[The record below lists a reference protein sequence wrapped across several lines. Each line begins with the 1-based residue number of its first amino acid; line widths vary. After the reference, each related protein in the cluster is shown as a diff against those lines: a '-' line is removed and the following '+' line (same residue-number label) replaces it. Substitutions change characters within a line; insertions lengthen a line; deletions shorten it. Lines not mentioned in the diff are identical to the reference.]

1 MMKNLKTEKLKASIT
16 SIFILFFSC
25 LILTSC
31 AFKKKDFVKQ
41 SFQKGNHT
49 VNIVDKI
56 AKGNYFSKKKL
67 DQPHIFT
74 ESEIFNK
81 LVSLKYKKIA
91 LFSKEKKVFNRELA
105 NEISPL
111 FTSAFNKAS
120 RKDIVEFKI
129 KAPNGRISGSV
140 YIFRSK
146 INWIFDMIGGASYEK
161 RDSRDYLDSWKLL
174 LLKGQKYHGE
184 KDFFGTQ
191 VAKNWIIYPVDKTWP
206 DEKAK
211 YNADMDNFKI
221 PTDHNP
227 TETMPDQKEIEEQF
241 RRLKNLNKK
250 GLISEEEYKT
260 RKKALLEKYF

>member
-1 MMKNLKTEKLKASIT
+1 MMKNLKTGKLKAFIT

-31 AFKKKDFVKQ
+31 AFKKNDFVKQ

-67 DQPHIFT
+67 DHPHIFT

-81 LVSLKYKKIA
+81 LISLKYKKMA
-91 LFSKEKKVFNRELA
+91 LFSKEKKVFNRKLA

-111 FTSAFNKAS
+111 FTSAFNKAG

-129 KAPNGRISGSV
+129 KAPNGRISGNV
-140 YIFRSK
+140 FIFRRK

-184 KDFFGTQ
+184 KDFFGIQ

-206 DEKAK
+206 DEKVK
-211 YNADMDNFKI
+211 HIIYFDSSKLPKDKNL
-221 PTDHNP
+221 

-241 RRLKNLNKK
+241 RRLKNLKKK
-250 GLISEEEYKT
+250 GLISEEEYKA
-260 RKKALLEKYF
+260 RKKTLLEKYF